1 MSLIHEEVVDMLN
14 SSYYRRE
21 VEANFGKLAKR
32 FVRAN
37 REICEAEGVK
47 EYYIQLAL
55 SGSMSF
61 EKWKNLSAIPFSS
74 KRLFQAFREFL
85 PISTRMVLDELI
97 WRDTMSDIE
106 IQDEFGLIIYDKK
119 VHTYHTNYSR
129 TTYSLL
135 ADYSFFSHRNYTNT
149 YGYGEHRGIKFDLFL
164 KPPLRKLLSQY
175 YDKPEEGDFKAI
187 TDLEETQYIYEG
199 EQDILLEFPR
209 LLAYKGQQQIK
220 TTTKGRP
227 AASTINKMRR
237 KLKIKEF
244 YPDAEEKELM
254 NLRSHLLAGLV
265 VASKDNS
272 VSTDVA
278 GQLKN
283 LINDTYVSRRFESA
297 PNVLLYLKGLGYLQ
311 SGESKQPEAELL
323 KIFRQMPIGEWVSLE
338 NFVDVVK
345 YNFYDVAPVTGWAAA
360 NRLYYAKKIEGAH
373 HTYVEKTYIEG
384 DKYQKSLHVPFIK
397 GTCFLFA
404 AYGLLDLAHSEPNVD
419 EVGVTCQSYYDE
431 LKYVRLTALGAYVLG
446 LTSEYVAPTSIS
458 QSTIALSDDSL
469 TIIIDETDTT
479 APIVLEP
486 YTQRVSPN
494 RFRTDFSF
502 FLKGVANKKQLDD
515 KINLFK
521 QSVKTD
527 IPPNWAAFFEEL
539 SRKIDPFK
547 PIKNVKIFSIP
558 ASNEELLRLIAKDP
572 VFQQICFKAEGYL
585 IIVTNKNLPKFKKR
599 MQEFGY
605 LLS

>member
-1 MSLIHEEVVDMLN
+1 MSNIHDEVVDMFGSN
-14 SSYYRRE
+14 YYRRE
-21 VEANFGKLAKR
+21 VEDHFGKLAKK

-37 REICEAEGVK
+37 KEICEAEGIK
-47 EYYIQLAL
+47 GYYTQLAL
-55 SGSMSF
+55 TGSMSHA
-61 EKWKNLSAIPFSS
+61 KWKDLSAIPFST

-97 WRDTMSDIE
+97 WRDMMSDIE
-106 IQDEFGLIIYDKK
+106 IQKEFDLVIYNKK
-119 VHTYHTNYSR
+119 VREYGNNYTQTY
-129 TTYSLL
+129 YSLL
-135 ADYSFFSHRNYTNT
+135 ADYSLFSKRDYTNS
-149 YGYGEHRGIKFDLFL
+149 YSRREHEGIKYDLFL

-175 YDKPEEGDFKAI
+175 YDKPEEANFKAI
-187 TDLEETQYIYEG
+187 TELEKTQYVYEG

-209 LLAYKGQQQIK
+209 ILAYKGQQQIK

-244 YPDAEEKELM
+244 YPDVAEKELI
-254 NLRSHLLAGLV
+254 NLRTHLLAGLA
-265 VASKDNS
+265 VASKDNT

-283 LINDTYVSRRFESA
+283 LIRETYVSKRFESA

-311 SGESKQPEAELL
+311 RGESKEPEAEILE
-323 KIFRQMPIGEWVSLE
+323 IFKQMPMGEWVSVE
-338 NFVDVVK
+338 NILDVIK
-345 YNFYDVAPVTGWAAA
+345 YNFYDVAPVSGWAAA
-360 NRLYYAKKIEGAH
+360 NRLYYAEKIEGANY
-373 HTYVEKTYIEG
+373 TYTDKTYIEG
-384 DKYQKSLHVPFIK
+384 NLYHKSLHIPFVK

-404 AYGLLDLAHSEPNVD
+404 AYGLLDMAHSEPNV
-419 EVGVTCQSYYDE
+419 EKVGETCQSYYDK
-431 LKYVRLTALGAYVLG
+431 LKYVRLTALGSYVLG
-446 LTSEYVAPTSIS
+446 LTSEYIVPNSIS
-458 QSTIALSDDSL
+458 QSTISLSDDSL
-469 TIIIDETDTT
+469 TITIDESDTT

-515 KINLFK
+515 KITLFK
-521 QSVKTD
+521 QSVKVD

-539 SRKIDPFK
+539 AQKIDPFK
-547 PIKNVKIFSIP
+547 PVRNVKIFSIP
-558 ASNEELLRLIAKDP
+558 ASNDELLRLIAKDP
-572 VFQQICFKAEGYL
+572 VFQKICFKAEGYL

-605 LLS
+605 LMS